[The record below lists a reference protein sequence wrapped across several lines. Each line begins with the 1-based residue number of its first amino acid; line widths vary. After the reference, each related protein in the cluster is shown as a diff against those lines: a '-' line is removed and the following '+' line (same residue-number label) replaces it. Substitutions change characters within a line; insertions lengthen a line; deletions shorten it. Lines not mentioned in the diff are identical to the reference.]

1 VGNRGICIE
10 GDPSSP
16 QWREKALNELFC
28 IMEDRERRYEL
39 IEKNYE
45 WAKSLSWE
53 TQANKLVEDFI
64 NTNKLEY
71 RGMYNWMH
79 DLPKGTNA
87 KIRFEKAIE
96 YYLEKNISE
105 EQHWILEI
113 GVYTGTS
120 LIEII
125 RKIPNSFGL
134 GIDRWENY
142 SEENIDILQN
152 MEKNDIEN
160 VFYRNIKV
168 AGLEHRI
175 KGIKGRS
182 SDVLIELVIE
192 KMQYDFIY
200 VDGSHKCLDVYLD
213 LFLAWQLLKKGG
225 VMAIDDYMYHVDK
238 IKEMPYE
245 YPYEAVNYFLKSI
258 TGKYFIIDKDYRLF
272 IEKI

>member
-1 VGNRGICIE
+1 
-10 GDPSSP
+10 
-16 QWREKALNELFC
+16 
-28 IMEDRERRYEL
+28 
-39 IEKNYE
+39 
-45 WAKSLSWE
+45 
-53 TQANKLVEDFI
+53 
-64 NTNKLEY
+64 
-71 RGMYNWMH
+71 MYNWMH

-96 YYLEKNISE
+96 YYLEKNIGE

-142 SEENIDILQN
+142 NEENIDILQN

-213 LFLAWQLLKKGG
+213 LFLVWQLLKKGG